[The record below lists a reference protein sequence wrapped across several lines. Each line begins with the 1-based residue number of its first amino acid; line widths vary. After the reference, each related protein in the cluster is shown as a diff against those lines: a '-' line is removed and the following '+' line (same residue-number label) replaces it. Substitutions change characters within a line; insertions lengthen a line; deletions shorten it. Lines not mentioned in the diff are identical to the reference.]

1 MHAPISTAV
10 GAFVRG
16 RLRHLAQTRKRVNVR
31 FGTSERSLTA
41 TPAEV
46 SVSQPPARWAVG
58 ASLRSQRA
66 RYVAKILLLA
76 VAYYGAAKAGQSLR
90 YTASVSAV
98 WPPAGIGIAAL
109 YLWGPSLWP
118 GVFLAE
124 LAVNGE
130 LLHSLPV
137 GSLVGQ
143 QAGNMAEVIVGAVI
157 LRQLIGPRA
166 TFGRSEHV
174 SGMILAVGIATAIS
188 ATVGTVSMLAGGV
201 ITGPEIPKFWRTWWL
216 GDTAGGLVVVPLII
230 VWASRPAEAWRRIRT
245 WEGALLIVA
254 VTALASVAMS
264 IDGPLTYVVFPA
276 LIWAAFRFGPAGTTL
291 SVAITALVTISATAH
306 RTGPFFSQPI
316 DHRTLATQVYI
327 VVTAVTTFFLGAL
340 VAERTASSRA
350 LAEAERR
357 EGERAMEER
366 HRIARDLHDS
376 VSQALFSTALHTRTA
391 ERALEH
397 NGAVSSSELRQS
409 LSAIGDLTKAAQ
421 TEMRALIFQL
431 RRDAVE
437 AGLVQALAA
446 HASSVRSTTGLKV
459 LVHGPEARLPIQPRT
474 EEELFAIGREALANV
489 VKHARARSATVRIEE
504 RAEGVSLEISDD
516 GCGFDSSAS
525 HPGHFGIESIRGRA
539 AAIGGDLMIT
549 SAAGSGTSVR
559 VEVPA
564 NGT

>member
-1 MHAPISTAV
+1 MRTQAGV
-10 GAFVRG
+10 GRG
-16 RLRHLAQTRKRVNVR
+16 HRT
-31 FGTSERSLTA
+31 TSEAQL
-41 TPAEV
+41 
-46 SVSQPPARWAVG
+46 SVSQPAVRWTGGTLLTSKPARYG
-58 ASLRSQRA
+58 AKVL
-66 RYVAKILLLA
+66 ILA
-76 VAYYGAAKAGQSLR
+76 VAYYGSAKAGQALS

-98 WPPAGIGIAAL
+98 WPPAGVGIAAL

-124 LAVNGE
+124 LAVNAE
-130 LLHSLPV
+130 LLHSLPF

-143 QAGNMAEVIVGAVI
+143 QAGNMAEVIVGAV
-157 LRQLIGPRA
+157 LLQRLLGPRA

-201 ITGPEIPKFWRTWWL
+201 ISGPEIQKFWRTWWL
-216 GDTAGGLVVVPLII
+216 GDTAGGLVVVPLIV

-245 WEGALLIVA
+245 WEGALLIA
-254 VTALASVAMS
+254 SVTVLALVAMS

-276 LIWAAFRFGPAGTTL
+276 LIWAAFRFGPSGATL
-291 SVAITALVTISATAH
+291 SIAITALVTIAATAH
-306 RTGPFFSQPI
+306 ESGPFFRQPI

-327 VVTAVTTFFLGAL
+327 AVTAVTTLFLSAL

-391 ERALEH
+391 ERALAH
-397 NGAVSSSELRQS
+397 DDAGRSSDLRKS
-409 LSAIGDLTKAAQ
+409 LSAIGELTRAAQ

-431 RRDAVE
+431 RRDAAE
-437 AGLVQALAA
+437 AGLVPAFAA
-446 HASSVRSTTGLKV
+446 HASSIRSATGLRVRV
-459 LVHGPEARLPIQPRT
+459 LGPGSRLPIQPRT

-489 VKHARARSATVRIEE
+489 VRHARARTATVRIEE
-504 RAEGVSLEISDD
+504 LPEGVSLEISDD
-516 GCGFDSSAS
+516 GCGFDVTAS
-525 HPGHFGIESIRGRA
+525 NPGHFGLESMRGRA
-539 AAIGGDLMIT
+539 AAIDGDLTISS
-549 SAAGSGTSVR
+549 SAGGGTVVR

-564 NGT
+564 NEG

>member
-1 MHAPISTAV
+1 MKLLPAK
-10 GAFVRG
+10 GA
-16 RLRHLAQTRKRVNVR
+16 A
-31 FGTSERSLTA
+31 TA
-41 TPAEV
+41 TPGEV
-46 SVSQPPARWAVG
+46 SVAQPTVRWTVG
-58 ASLRSQRA
+58 SSLRSRPA
-66 RYVAKILLLA
+66 RYAAKVLILGA
-76 VAYYGAAKAGQSLR
+76 AYYGSAKAGQALR

-98 WPPAGIGIAAL
+98 WPPAGVGIAAL

-124 LAVNGE
+124 LAVNGQ
-130 LLHSLPV
+130 LLDSLPV
-137 GSLVGQ
+137 GSLIGQ
-143 QAGNMAEVIVGAVI
+143 QVGNLAEVIVGAI
-157 LRQLIGPRA
+157 LLRRLIGPRA
-166 TFGRSEHV
+166 TFERSEQV
-174 SGMILAVGIATAIS
+174 SGMILAIGIATAIS
-188 ATVGTVSMLAGGV
+188 ATIGTVSMLAGGV
-201 ITGPEIPKFWRTWWL
+201 IAGPEVPKFWRTWWL
-216 GDTAGGLVVVPLII
+216 GDTAGGLVVVPLIV

-291 SVAITALVTISATAH
+291 SIAITALVTIAATAH
-306 RTGPFFSQPI
+306 QSGPFFSQPI

-327 VVTAVTTFFLGAL
+327 VVTAVTTLFLGAL

-357 EGERAMEER
+357 EGERAVEER

-397 NGAVSSSELRQS
+397 DGAGSGSELRQS
-409 LSAIGDLTKAAQ
+409 LSAIGELTKAAQ

-437 AGLVQALAA
+437 AGLVSAFAA
-446 HASSVRSTTGLKV
+446 HASSIRSTTGLRV
-459 LVHGPEARLPIQPRT
+459 SVQGPESRLPIQPRT

-489 VKHARARSATVRIEE
+489 VKHARAHSATVRIEE
-504 RAEGVSLEISDD
+504 LPEGVSLMVSDD
-516 GCGFDSSAS
+516 GRGFDATAA
-525 HPGHFGIESIRGRA
+525 HPGHFGLESIRGRA
-539 AAIGGDLMIT
+539 AAIDGDLTIAST
-549 SAAGSGTSVR
+549 AGSGTTVR

>member
-1 MHAPISTAV
+1 M
-10 GAFVRG
+10 
-16 RLRHLAQTRKRVNVR
+16 
-31 FGTSERSLTA
+31 
-41 TPAEV
+41 
-46 SVSQPPARWAVG
+46 
-58 ASLRSQRA
+58 
-66 RYVAKILLLA
+66 
-76 VAYYGAAKAGQSLR
+76 
-90 YTASVSAV
+90 
-98 WPPAGIGIAAL
+98 GIAAL

-130 LLHSLPV
+130 LLHSLPF

-143 QAGNMAEVIVGAVI
+143 QTGNMAEVIVGSVL
-157 LRQLIGPRA
+157 LRRLIGSRA

-201 ITGPEIPKFWRTWWL
+201 ITGPDVPKFWRTWWL

-245 WEGALLIVA
+245 WEGALLIA
-254 VTALASVAMS
+254 TVTALASVAMS
-264 IDGPLTYVVFPA
+264 INGPVTYVIFPA

-291 SVAITALVTISATAH
+291 SISITALVTIAATAH
-306 RTGPFFSQPI
+306 QSGPFFSQPI

-327 VVTAVTTFFLGAL
+327 VVTAVTTLFLSAL
-340 VAERTASSRA
+340 VSERTASSRA
-350 LAEAERR
+350 LAEARRR

-397 NGAVSSSELRQS
+397 DGAGSSSELRQS
-409 LSAIGDLTKAAQ
+409 LSAIGELTKAAQ

-437 AGLVQALAA
+437 AGLMSAFAA
-446 HASSVRSTTGLKV
+446 HASSIRSTTGLRVSVK
-459 LVHGPEARLPIQPRT
+459 GPQSRLPIQPRT

-489 VKHARARSATVRIEE
+489 VKHAHAKSAIVRIEDRPE
-504 RAEGVSLEISDD
+504 SVLVEISDD
-516 GCGFDSSAS
+516 GCGFDATARR
-525 HPGHFGIESIRGRA
+525 PGHFGMESMRGRA
-539 AAIGGDLMIT
+539 AAIDGDLTIE
-549 SAAGSGTSVR
+549 SEAGGGTVVR
-559 VEVPA
+559 IEVRS